1 MSKHLKILQKILSGT
16 SDKNIP
22 FADLCQLLLRF
33 GFEERIKGDHHIFTR
48 TDVNE
53 IINLQPIGNKSKP
66 YQVKQV
72 RGIILKYKLGDE
84 ND

>member
-1 MSKHLKILQKILSGT
+1 MSKFDKVLQQVLRGT

-22 FADLCQLLLRF
+22 FADLCYLLGRF

-48 TDVNE
+48 GDVQE
-53 IINLQPIGNKSKP
+53 IINLQPRGNLAKI

-72 RGIILKYKLGDE
+72 RGIILKYKLE
-84 ND
+84 V